1 MHEEAKAAHR
11 AFGKSPPNWPS
22 SQPQM
27 TNSAVSQCTP
37 CGIAPYRDVEFRS
50 CMIET
55 LICDGR
61 YVAGFAR
68 GISFELK
75 EF

>member
-1 MHEEAKAAHR
+1 MHEEAKPR
-11 AFGKSPPNWPS
+11 TGPFSKSSPNWPS

-50 CMIET
+50 FMIET
-55 LICDGR
+55 LIGDGR